1 VLEIGVEL
9 SFDSS
14 SDTVLIDDVSDFLDS
29 LSIIELPLFD
39 LLADELLCSHVF
51 ERLLFF
57 ELLDL
62 VLLFHSYLI
71 RLTLELL
78 FPEVSLRLD

>member
-39 LLADELLCSHVF
+39 LLTDELLCSHVF

-57 ELLDL
+57 ELLDF